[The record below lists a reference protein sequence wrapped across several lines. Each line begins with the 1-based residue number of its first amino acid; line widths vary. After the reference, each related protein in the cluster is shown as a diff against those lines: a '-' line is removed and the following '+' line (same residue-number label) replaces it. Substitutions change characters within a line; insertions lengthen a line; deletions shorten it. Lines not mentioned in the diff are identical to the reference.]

1 MANLGKQIIKQA
13 FISKKKADVLLD
25 TIQKDVRR
33 LNKKMSKLAFQAYDL
48 LVDRLDKDVS
58 AIINSMDNL
67 EKLSLWMPS
76 MDMLLNRYRI
86 EYKNIFEGHRVNLF
100 VHLKD
105 KELRLMKVLAKMGV
119 KDDRVTITDES
130 LDMMN
135 AINSNMYTNIENM
148 LIKWRGYIYDAFFQ
162 GITQSLPVDKLRELF
177 VNTTGTLRIG
187 SSLEETSEMEA
198 AMAAVAQK
206 TAYNRGQARKNGY
219 DYCWNANPM
228 DPRTKAIC
236 MSASLAGVISE
247 SDMLN
252 GYGFPPRFICRCEIV
267 YTRSEWTELNQGI
280 NEELRGIRTRL
291 IDELVA
297 APRQLAQWYVGGRL
311 ITATDPLRA
320 SGDKMYADIEE
331 KLELARSLEVPDFE
345 VR

>member
-1 MANLGKQIIKQA
+1 MANLGKQIVKQA
-13 FISKKKADVLLD
+13 FISKKRADVLLD
-25 TIQKDVRR
+25 TIQKDIRR
-33 LNKKMSKLAFQAYDL
+33 LNKKISKLAFQAYDL
-48 LVDRLDKDVS
+48 LIDRLDMDVS
-58 AIINSMDNL
+58 TIVNSMDNL

-76 MDMLLNRYRI
+76 FDMLLNRYRV
-86 EYKNIFEGHRVNLF
+86 EYKNTFENHRVNLF

-119 KDDRVTITDES
+119 KDDRVTITNES

-187 SSLEETSEMEA
+187 SSLEEISETEA

-236 MSASLAGVISE
+236 MQASLAGVIPE
-247 SDMLN
+247 GEMLN
-252 GYGFPPRFICRCEIV
+252 AYGFPPRFICRCEIV
-267 YTRSEWTELNQGI
+267 YTRSEWTELNQAI
-280 NEELRGIRTRL
+280 NGELRDIRERL
-291 IDELVA
+291 IDELIE
-297 APRQLAQWYVGGRL
+297 APRQLTQWYVAGKL
-311 ITATDPLRA
+311 VTASDPARA
-320 SGDKMYADIEE
+320 AGDKMYADIEE
-331 KLELARSLEVPDFE
+331 KLEIARSTEVPDFE